1 MSGLLLAAG
10 SSSINV
16 NLGNSLNKPSDSLL
30 IILAITLMGVAP
42 SLLILLTGFTR
53 IVIVLSLTRQALG
66 LQTTPPNQVIAG
78 LALILSLFIMTPTLT
93 QMNKV
98 ALQPYLKGQITLT
111 KGVAAAEV
119 PLKTW
124 MLKQTGTSELSLTT
138 AAIGS
143 STATTTPTGGA
154 SGSATTPTTGAPAP
168 LTTPTT
174 GVASSVS
181 TPAAGAATSGT
192 APTGAGST
200 SASSAAA
207 SVQNTSMAALIPA
220 FMLSQLKSGFIIGFV
235 IFIPFLII
243 DLVVASVLMSLGIVM
258 LPPTLVSLPFKLLL
272 FIMVNG
278 WVLVTH
284 SLLVS
289 FR

>member
-1 MSGLLLAAG
+1 MGIVGPQAPEPESSTVSGFLLAAG
-10 SSSINV
+10 ASSINV
-16 NLGNSLNKPSDSLL
+16 NLGNSLSKPSDSLL

-98 ALQPYLKGQITLT
+98 ALQPYLNGQLTLT
-111 KGVAAAEV
+111 KGVQAAEV

-143 STATTTPTGGA
+143 STSSTTPTGGA
-154 SGSATTPTTGAPAP
+154 STPT
-168 LTTPTT
+168 
-174 GVASSVS
+174 
-181 TPAAGAATSGT
+181 
-192 APTGAGST
+192 
-200 SASSAAA
+200 
-207 SVQNTSMAALIPA
+207 
-220 FMLSQLKSGFIIGFV
+220 
-235 IFIPFLII
+235 
-243 DLVVASVLMSLGIVM
+243 
-258 LPPTLVSLPFKLLL
+258 
-272 FIMVNG
+272 
-278 WVLVTH
+278 
-284 SLLVS
+284 
-289 FR
+289 